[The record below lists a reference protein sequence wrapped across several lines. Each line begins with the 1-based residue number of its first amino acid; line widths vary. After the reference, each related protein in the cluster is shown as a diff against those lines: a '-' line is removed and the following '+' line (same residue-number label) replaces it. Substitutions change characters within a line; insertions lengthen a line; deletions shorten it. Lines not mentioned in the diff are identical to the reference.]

1 MGSYATIKHK
11 YLSYYSFSADLF
23 YMSKLPN
30 FTQSLTQL
38 IACSS
43 ISSTQPSW
51 DQGNLKVI
59 QLLATWFEQL
69 GFNINIQKVPNT
81 TNKYN
86 LLAKL
91 GSGEGGLLL
100 AGHSD
105 TVPFD
110 ESRWQSDPMSVINKD
125 DKFYGLGTC
134 DMKGFFAFILQVCK
148 GIDLKTLQKPL
159 YVLAT
164 ADEETT
170 MAGARFFG
178 QNQVI
183 KPDVAIIGE
192 PTNLVPVV
200 MHKGHMSHRISV
212 QGQPGHS
219 SKPELGVNAIEIMYE
234 VIGALMNLKQKFN
247 TNFKNAAFDVPA
259 PTLNMGAIKGGD
271 NANRICGHCDL
282 DIDLRSLPGMSD
294 DEILHWLSEAL
305 KPLAEK
311 YPARIHFEELHP
323 SSPSFEQDKHSTD
336 DNCIISLAEEI
347 SGHTCCA
354 VNYATEAPYIQ
365 QLGCQTI
372 VLGPGSINQA
382 HQPNEFLAHSEIDKT
397 NTLLMSMI
405 QHYCLNK

>member
-1 MGSYATIKHK
+1 MNQ
-11 YLSYYSFSADLF
+11 
-23 YMSKLPN
+23 LPN
-30 FTQSLTQL
+30 FAESLKHL
-38 IACSS
+38 IASPS
-43 ISSTQPSW
+43 ISSTQESW
-51 DQGNLKVI
+51 DQGNLNII

-69 GFNINIQKVPNT
+69 GFSIDIQKVPDT
-81 TNKYN
+81 RNKYN

-110 ESRWQSDPMSVINKD
+110 ENRWQSDPLTVVNKD

-134 DMKGFFAFILQVCK
+134 DMKGFFAFILQACK
-148 GIDLKTLQKPL
+148 GLTAKQLKKPL
-159 YVLAT
+159 YILAT

-170 MAGARFFG
+170 MAGARFFA
-178 QNQVI
+178 QQQLM

-200 MHKGHMSHRISV
+200 MHKGHMSHRITI
-212 QGQPGHS
+212 QGQSGHS
-219 SKPELGVNAIEIMYE
+219 SKPSLGVNAIEIMYL
-234 VIGALMNLKQKFN
+234 VIGELIALKEKLA
-247 TNFKNAAFDVPA
+247 TNFVNQAFDVTA
-259 PTLNMGAIKGGD
+259 PTLNLGAIKGGD
-271 NANRICGHCDL
+271 NANRICGHCELDL
-282 DIDLRSLPGMSD
+282 DMRSLPGMTD
-294 DEILHWLSEAL
+294 AELINLLAETL

-311 YPARIHFEELHP
+311 YPNRITFNELHP
-323 SSPSFEQDKHSTD
+323 SSPSFEQKQPSDFV
-336 DNCIISLAEEI
+336 SLAEEI
-347 SGHTCCA
+347 SGHKCCA

-397 NTLLMSMI
+397 NLILASMI
-405 QHYCLNK
+405 NKYCL

>member
-1 MGSYATIKHK
+1 MGSYATKQHN
-11 YLSYYSFSADLF
+11 YLSKYSINRF
-23 YMSKLPN
+23 YMTQLPN
-30 FTQSLTQL
+30 FSQSLSQL
-38 IACSS
+38 IACPS

-51 DQGNLKVI
+51 DQGNKEVI

-69 GFNINIQKVPNT
+69 GFNIEIQAVPDT
-81 TNKYN
+81 SNKFN

-110 ESRWQSDPMSVINKD
+110 ENRWQSNPHNVLNQD
-125 DKFYGLGTC
+125 DKFFGLGTC

-148 GIDLKTLQKPL
+148 NLSADQLKKPL
-159 YVLAT
+159 YILAT

-170 MAGARFFG
+170 MAGARFFAKS
-178 QNQVI
+178 QAI

-212 QGQPGHS
+212 EGKSGHS
-219 SKPELGVNAIEIMYE
+219 SKPNLGINAIEIMYK
-234 VIGALMNLKQKFN
+234 VIGQLIELKEKFQLN
-247 TNFKNAAFDVPA
+247 YQNQAFDVPA
-259 PTLNMGAIKGGD
+259 PTLNLGAISGGD
-271 NANRICGHCDL
+271 NANRICGHCHL

-294 DEILHWLSEAL
+294 DELINWLGEAL
-305 KPLAEK
+305 KPLAEL
-311 YPARIHFEELHP
+311 YPGRVSFKEMHP
-323 SSPSFEQDKHSTD
+323 SSPSFEQKKPSTLID
-336 DNCIISLAEEI
+336 IAQEI
-347 SGHTCCA
+347 SGHSCCA

-372 VLGPGSINQA
+372 VLGPGSIDQA
-382 HQPNEFLAHSEIDKT
+382 HQPNEYLAHSEIDKT
-397 NTLLMSMI
+397 EKLLTKMI
-405 QHYCLNK
+405 QHYCL

>member
-1 MGSYATIKHK
+1 
-11 YLSYYSFSADLF
+11 
-23 YMSKLPN
+23 MSQLPN

-38 IACSS
+38 IACPS

-59 QLLATWFEQL
+59 QLLAVWFEQL
-69 GFNINIQKVPNT
+69 GFNIDIQQVPRT
-81 TNKYN
+81 HEVSANKYY

-91 GSGEGGLLL
+91 GDGEGGLLL

-110 ESRWQSDPMSVINKD
+110 ESRWQSDPMGVIDKD

-134 DMKGFFAFILQVCK
+134 DMKGFFAFILQACK
-148 GIDLKTLQKPL
+148 GLTAKQLKKPL

-170 MAGARFFG
+170 MAGARFFA
-178 QNQVI
+178 QSQAA

-192 PTNLVPVV
+192 PTNLVPVI

-212 QGQPGHS
+212 EGQSGHS
-219 SKPELGVNAIEIMYE
+219 SKPSLGVNAIEIMYQ
-234 VIGALMNLKQKFN
+234 VIGELINLKEKFN
-247 TNFKNAAFDVPA
+247 LNYKNEAFDVPA

-294 DEILHWLSEAL
+294 DELLRWLSEAL

-311 YPARIHFEELHP
+311 FPGRISFEELHP
-323 SSPSFEQDKHSTD
+323 SSPSFEQKKHKHDDKCFVS
-336 DNCIISLAEEI
+336 IAEEI
-347 SGHTCCA
+347 SGHKCCA

-382 HQPNEFLAHSEIDKT
+382 HQPNEFLAHSEIEKTDKI
-397 NTLLMSMI
+397 LVEMI
-405 QHYCLNK
+405 QRYCLK

>member
-1 MGSYATIKHK
+1 
-11 YLSYYSFSADLF
+11 
-23 YMSKLPN
+23 MSKLPN
-30 FTQSLTQL
+30 FTESLTQL
-38 IACSS
+38 ISHAS

-51 DQGNLKVI
+51 DQGNLEII

-69 GFNINIQKVPNT
+69 NFNISIQKVPGT

-110 ESRWQSDPMSVINKD
+110 ESRWQSDPMEVINKN

-134 DMKGFFAFILQVCK
+134 DMKGFFAFILQTCK
-148 GIDLKTLQKPL
+148 RLDTKNLKKPL
-159 YVLAT
+159 YILAT

-170 MAGARFFG
+170 MAGARFFS
-178 QNQVI
+178 QNQMV

-212 QGQPGHS
+212 QGQSGHS
-219 SKPELGVNAIEIMYE
+219 SKPALGVNAIEIMYE
-234 VIGALMNLKQKFN
+234 VIGALIHLKEKFN
-247 TNFKNAAFDVPA
+247 LNYKNDAFDVPA

-271 NANRICGHCDL
+271 NSNRICGHCDL

-294 DEILHWLSEAL
+294 NELLQWLSEAL

-311 YPARIHFEELHP
+311 YPARISFDELHP
-323 SSPSFEQDKHSTD
+323 SSPSFEQNKCSTD
-336 DNCIISLAEEI
+336 DNCIVSVAEEI
-347 SGHTCCA
+347 SGHKCCA

-372 VLGPGSINQA
+372 VLGPGSIEQA
-382 HQPNEFLAHSEIDKT
+382 HQPNEFLAHSEINKTDK
-397 NTLLMSMI
+397 LLLAMI
-405 QHYCLNK
+405 QRYCF

>member
-1 MGSYATIKHK
+1 MTQ
-11 YLSYYSFSADLF
+11 
-23 YMSKLPN
+23 LPN
-30 FTQSLTQL
+30 FSQSLSQL

-51 DQGNLKVI
+51 DQGNKEVI
-59 QLLATWFEQL
+59 QVLATWFEQL
-69 GFNINIQKVPNT
+69 GFSIEIQAVPET
-81 TNKYN
+81 SNKFN

-91 GSGEGGLLL
+91 GNGEGGLLL

-110 ESRWQSDPMSVINKD
+110 ENRWQSDPHKVLNQN
-125 DKFYGLGTC
+125 DKFFGLGTC

-148 GIDLKTLQKPL
+148 NLPATQLKKPL
-159 YVLAT
+159 YILAT

-170 MAGARFFG
+170 MAGARFFAKS
-178 QNQVI
+178 QAI

-212 QGQPGHS
+212 EGKSGHS
-219 SKPELGVNAIEIMYE
+219 SQPNLGVNAIEIMYK
-234 VIGALMNLKQKFN
+234 VIGQLIELKEKFQLN
-247 TNFKNAAFDVPA
+247 YKNQAFDVPA
-259 PTLNMGAIKGGD
+259 PTLNMGAISGGD
-271 NANRICGHCDL
+271 NANRICGHCNL

-294 DEILHWLSEAL
+294 DELINWLSEAL
-305 KPLAEK
+305 KPLAEL
-311 YPARIHFEELHP
+311 YPGRITFTELHP
-323 SSPSFEQDKHSTD
+323 SSPSFEQKKPSTLID
-336 DNCIISLAEEI
+336 IAEEI
-347 SGHTCCA
+347 SGHSCCA

-372 VLGPGSINQA
+372 VLGPGSIEQA

-397 NTLLMSMI
+397 ELLLTKMI
-405 QHYCLNK
+405 QHYCL

>member
-1 MGSYATIKHK
+1 
-11 YLSYYSFSADLF
+11 
-23 YMSKLPN
+23 MSQLPN

-38 IACSS
+38 IACPS

-59 QLLATWFEQL
+59 QLLAVWFEQL
-69 GFNINIQKVPNT
+69 GFNIDIQQVPRAHEGGA
-81 TNKYN
+81 NKYN

-91 GSGEGGLLL
+91 GDGEGGLLL

-110 ESRWQSDPMSVINKD
+110 ESRWQSDPMGVIDKD

-134 DMKGFFAFILQVCK
+134 DMKGFFAFILQACK
-148 GIDLKTLQKPL
+148 GLTAKQLKKPL

-170 MAGARFFG
+170 MAGARFFA
-178 QNQVI
+178 QSQAA

-192 PTNLVPVV
+192 PTNLVPVI

-212 QGQPGHS
+212 EGQSGHS
-219 SKPELGVNAIEIMYE
+219 SKPSLGVNAIEIMYQ
-234 VIGALMNLKQKFN
+234 VIGELINLKEKFN
-247 TNFKNAAFDVPA
+247 LNYKNEAFDVPA

-294 DEILHWLSEAL
+294 DELLRWLSEAL

-311 YPARIHFEELHP
+311 FPGRISFEELHP
-323 SSPSFEQDKHSTD
+323 SSPSFEQKKHKHDDKCFVS
-336 DNCIISLAEEI
+336 IAEEI
-347 SGHTCCA
+347 SGHKCCA

-382 HQPNEFLAHSEIDKT
+382 HQPNEFLAHSEIEKTDKI
-397 NTLLMSMI
+397 LVEMI
-405 QHYCLNK
+405 QRYCLK